1 MDELVGREVEH
12 RVLEVAPP
20 AWGYEGVGEVTE
32 VLRVRWQVEEARD
45 HPPHV
50 RVHCGAVFTERV
62 YQNRTRG
69 VSSDAAEVQ

>member
-1 MDELVGREVEH
+1 
-12 RVLEVAPP
+12 
-20 AWGYEGVGEVTE
+20 VTE